1 MEGDNNNYDVQQQ
14 PVYQSTVAYTDPN
27 KEVMT
32 MGQWLITTLIMAIP
46 CVGFIMTLVWA
57 FGSGNENRKN
67 FCRASL
73 IWMVIAIVLM
83 IVFYGTI
90 FAALMASMN

>member
-1 MEGDNNNYDVQQQ
+1 MEGDVNNYVEQ
-14 PVYQSTVAYTDPN
+14 PVYQQAPSYNDPN

-32 MGQWLITTLIMAIP
+32 LGQWLITTLIMAIP

-57 FGSGNENRKN
+57 FGNGNENRKN

-73 IWMVIAIVLM
+73 IWMVVGIVLLV
-83 IVFYGTI
+83 IFYGSI
-90 FAALMASMN
+90 FAMIAASAY

>member
-1 MEGDNNNYDVQQQ
+1 MEGDVNNYVEQ
-14 PVYQSTVAYTDPN
+14 PVYQQAPSYNDPN

-32 MGQWLITTLIMAIP
+32 MGQWFITTLIMAIP

-57 FGSGNENRKN
+57 FGNGNENRKN

-73 IWMVIAIVLM
+73 IWMVVGIVLLV
-83 IVFYGTI
+83 IFYGSI
-90 FAALMASMN
+90 FAMIAASSY

>member
-1 MEGDNNNYDVQQQ
+1 MEGDVNNYVEQ
-14 PVYQSTVAYTDPN
+14 PVYQQAPSYNDPN

-57 FGSGNENRKN
+57 FGNGNANRKN
-67 FCRASL
+67 LCRASL
-73 IWMVIAIVLM
+73 IWRGVGIVLLV
-83 IVFYGTI
+83 IFYGSI
-90 FAALMASMN
+90 FAMIAASSY